1 MYKRQALAQEP
12 NPSTAGVLQ
21 AVVGPWGAWLMNIGL
36 IVAILASW
44 LSWTMIVAE
53 MPYAMAKDGS
63 FPKLFA
69 KENEEGSPSSSLWV
83 TSGLMQ
89 LAILMV
95 YFASNAWNTMLSITA
110 VMVLPAY
117 LVSCMFLWK
126 ISEDKQLQN
135 SAGVS
140 RTMAL
145 ITGILGTV
153 YAIWL
158 IYAAGLS
165 YLFMAVIFI
174 ALGIPFYIWARKDAG
189 VKGDV
194 FNSKEL
200 ILAGILVLI
209 AIGAIIA
216 FYAGYIEI

>member
-1 MYKRQALAQEP
+1 MDQAALAQEP

-216 FYAGYIEI
+216 FYAGYIKI

>member
-1 MYKRQALAQEP
+1 M
-12 NPSTAGVLQ
+12 
-21 AVVGPWGAWLMNIGL
+21 
-36 IVAILASW
+36 
-44 LSWTMIVAE
+44 AE

-216 FYAGYIEI
+216 FYAGYIKI